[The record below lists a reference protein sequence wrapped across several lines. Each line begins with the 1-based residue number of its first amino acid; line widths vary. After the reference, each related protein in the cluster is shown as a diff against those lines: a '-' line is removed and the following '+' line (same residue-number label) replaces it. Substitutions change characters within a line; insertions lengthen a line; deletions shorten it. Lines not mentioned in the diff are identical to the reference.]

1 MWCFRGNV
9 PIATLL
15 SGLPLQPG
23 LLWPS
28 HTRPPSLVVQPDSSE
43 PQPHSPSQR
52 TDFLLAPSGQQSPLT
67 LSSPK
72 GATKT
77 YNNGFYKEQ
86 ADKPFKHKP

>member
-1 MWCFRGNV
+1 MCCFRGHV

-23 LLWPS
+23 PLWPS
-28 HTRPPSLVVQPDSSE
+28 HTGPLSLLLQPDSSE
-43 PQPHSPSQR
+43 PQPHSLSQR
-52 TDFLLAPSGQQSPLT
+52 TDFLLAPLGQQSPQT

-77 YNNGFYKEQ
+77 YNNGFYNE
-86 ADKPFKHKP
+86 